1 MRPYTEQERIDN
13 GLRVGDETVY
23 EFCQTESES
32 FDEEAALL
40 ALFQTSATALRYRGW
55 TIALLQE
62 HFALG
67 IEFGNQMLTEDGD
80 AFPEEPNQQ

>member
-1 MRPYTEQERIDN
+1 MRPYTEQERIEN
-13 GLRVGDETVY
+13 GLRIGDETVG

-40 ALFQTSATALRYRGW
+40 ALFQTSVTALRYRGW
-55 TIALLQE
+55 SIALLAE

-67 IEFGNQMLTEDGD
+67 IEQGDQMLTEDGIEL
-80 AFPEEPNQQ
+80 PEEPTQQ

>member
-1 MRPYTEQERIDN
+1 MSYTEQERIDN
-13 GLRVGDETVY
+13 GLRIGDDTVL
-23 EFCQTESES
+23 EFCQTEAES

-40 ALFQTSATALRYRGW
+40 SLFQTSVTALRYRGW

-67 IEFGNQMLTEDGD
+67 IEHGNKMLVEDGD
-80 AFPEEPNQQ
+80 ALPEEPNLN